1 MSISTLEAKVL
12 LGEVTENA
20 WINIT
25 VNYKKVAAFPS
36 PPKHTHAHTLLALS
50 HLGLIQRNSDLRIK
64 TYEIPAT
71 GKERVPHPVQ
81 YYWQL
86 LVTFPLLARKTN
98 RIYACVNEELISVCK
113 CGTFFFNVGL
123 LEQ

>member
-36 PPKHTHAHTLLALS
+36 PPKHTHAHTPHAVPCLAK
-50 HLGLIQRNSDLRIK
+50 QDK
-64 TYEIPAT
+64 D
-71 GKERVPHPVQ
+71 
-81 YYWQL
+81 L
-86 LVTFPLLARKTN
+86 LV
-98 RIYACVNEELISVCK
+98 
-113 CGTFFFNVGL
+113 
-123 LEQ
+123 